1 MCILVYICACQGSC
15 KRWPDIKTTCQRR
28 SATLIVAF
36 SSNSQMNKDIMW
48 TLCLSQSVCLCV
60 FFSMSTTS
68 LSLLLLLPHCLLLSF
83 SLCLSRC
90 ICFSASLTNFLNQL
104 SSLSLLKI
112 LHAIFAFSVYI
123 FFSFSPLVVPS
134 LHLSCV

>member
-15 KRWPDIKTTCQRR
+15 KRWPDVKTTCQRR

-36 SSNSQMNKDIMW
+36 SSNSQMNKA
-48 TLCLSQSVCLCV
+48 LCLSQSVCLCV

-83 SLCLSRC
+83 SLFLSRC

-123 FFSFSPLVVPS
+123 FFSFSSLVVPS